1 VLLHTAIDTRNI
13 KLANICHASQYL
25 KCHKSNIGVNKSND
39 PKEIEVLER
48 SRVSD
53 FSVTEDNS
61 HCIFSGKRLTIKALA
76 SKHFIAIH
84 EGFDE
89 NTVESE
95 GESETNEGN
104 CVVNPQL
111 RV

>member
-1 VLLHTAIDTRNI
+1 MHRNI
-13 KLANICHASQYL
+13 LNVIRVISESTNRTIPPA
-25 KCHKSNIGVNKSND
+25 